1 MSGISKNQRF
11 RIVIPSHTGE
21 LHLLDKFMSSIKKW
35 KPVYWLWSLQ
45 KACGLSRL
53 IFTFANVFQF
63 SFLFITIRINH
74 FWYVTITLYENTCH
88 CYNNCHCTY
97 CVPLFYVCS
106 TFCAHCL
113 CFKYI
118 CIYIYIAYLHMLHD
132 LGCWLE
138 SAHHERD
145 RHQILCETERNSFTS
160 VSPKL
165 IRKLVIF
172 WWFQEKSNYL
182 LGTSFR

>member
-74 FWYVTITLYENTCH
+74 FWYVTITLYENACH

-113 CFKYI
+113 CYKYI
-118 CIYIYIAYLHMLHD
+118 CTYIYSLSPYAPWFRLLTWISTPWKGPSPNFM
-132 LGCWLE
+132 
-138 SAHHERD
+138 
-145 RHQILCETERNSFTS
+145 RNWAKF
-160 VSPKL
+160 
-165 IRKLVIF
+165 IC
-172 WWFQEKSNYL
+172 
-182 LGTSFR
+182 FRLP